1 MITLYACAA
10 CGHTVFPARK
20 LCSRCGG
27 ATWTGVPCGRGTAA
41 AVTALLAEVRTPQAV
56 RIIARL
62 QQATAP
68 GASVALH
75 EAEDGAI
82 WGTSDAD

>member
-1 MITLYACAA
+1 MITLHACAA
-10 CGHTVFPARK
+10 CGHMLFPART

-27 ATWTGVPCGRGTAA
+27 AAWTVVPCEGGVVA

-56 RIIARL
+56 RVIARL
-62 QQATAP
+62 RQATAP

-82 WGTSDAD
+82 WGISNAD